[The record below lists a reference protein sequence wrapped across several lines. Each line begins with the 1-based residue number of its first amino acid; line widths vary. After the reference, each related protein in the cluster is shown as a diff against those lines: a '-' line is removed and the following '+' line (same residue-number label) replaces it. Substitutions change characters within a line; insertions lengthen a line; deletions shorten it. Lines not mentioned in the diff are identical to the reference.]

1 VTTILKGAGTI
12 VCDPSGTWAVNSSG
26 NPGMATGGMG
36 DVLSGIIGGLLAQG
50 IAPQVAS
57 RAGVYVHGLAADK
70 LATKQRF
77 GYLASEVADMV
88 PNIITNHI
96 HNNND

>member
-1 VTTILKGAGTI
+1 MI
-12 VCDPSGTWAVNSSG
+12 TWAVNTSG

-57 RAGVYVHGLAADK
+57 RVGVYVHGMAADR

-88 PNIITNHI
+88 PHI
-96 HNNND
+96 VSDQCPDNSY